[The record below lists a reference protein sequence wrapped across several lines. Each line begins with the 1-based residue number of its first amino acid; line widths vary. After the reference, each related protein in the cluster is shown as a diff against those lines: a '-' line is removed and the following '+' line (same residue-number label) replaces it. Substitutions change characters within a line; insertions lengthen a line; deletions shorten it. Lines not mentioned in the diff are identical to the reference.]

1 MRLLAF
7 FALAA
12 VVIGAAVLWLMRPSQ
27 DGAAVNVV
35 VSNATADQQ
44 AIDAANRDIENE
56 ERAAAASLAEINNAA
71 PATGNATR

>member
-12 VVIGAAVLWLMRPSQ
+12 VVIGAAVLWLMRPPQ
-27 DGAAVNVV
+27 DGAAVNAV

-56 ERAAAASLAEINNAA
+56 ERAAAARLAESNKASAPAGNAA
-71 PATGNATR
+71 R